1 MADGKFAIVLVIM
14 KELETLALK
23 FSDNKHKIKM
33 STLTSTARVL
43 AQQIWM
49 AFLEPKN
56 TAAAALQS
64 TQ

>member
-1 MADGKFAIVLVIM
+1 M
-14 KELETLALK
+14 KELETLTLK

-33 STLTSTARVL
+33 PALTSTARVL
-43 AQQIWM
+43 AQKIWM

>member
-1 MADGKFAIVLVIM
+1 M
-14 KELETLALK
+14 KELETLTLM

-33 STLTSTARVL
+33 PALTSTARVL
-43 AQQIWM
+43 AQKIWM

-64 TQ
+64 TQWAVWQCRG